1 MKTGKGAHGDE
12 IVTLWLNRC
21 HGATAGYETQI
32 GWTPAFEDF
41 NIDGLEDF
49 TRESYDKVMAFN
61 RAEWKAELVSQGEL
75 FIDLY
80 DDLPKELIFQ
90 RELLAARLS

>member
-1 MKTGKGAHGDE
+1 
-12 IVTLWLNRC
+12 
-21 HGATAGYETQI
+21 
-32 GWTPAFEDF
+32 
-41 NIDGLEDF
+41 
-49 TRESYDKVMAFN
+49 
-61 RAEWKAELVSQGEL
+61 VSQGEL

>member
-1 MKTGKGAHGDE
+1 
-12 IVTLWLNRC
+12 
-21 HGATAGYETQI
+21 
-32 GWTPAFEDF
+32 
-41 NIDGLEDF
+41 
-49 TRESYDKVMAFN
+49 MAFN